1 MSTLP
6 KTQCESILSSPLS
19 CWKCGRAAKNIPTLK
34 QHLQEEWHIE
44 KEREKKRAKARGEK
58 RKREEV
64 DAEAEEMETKPASKR
79 AQKSSPPDKSPEVM
93 EIED

>member
-1 MSTLP
+1 MTRS
-6 KTQCESILSSPLS
+6 SASPLS
-19 CWKCGRAAKNIPTLK
+19 CWRCSRAANDIPTLK
-34 QHLQEEWHIE
+34 QHLQEEWNIE

-64 DAEAEEMETKPASKR
+64 DAEKMETEPASKR
-79 AQKSSPPDKSPEVM
+79 VQNGLSSRQVTSEAM